1 MKAGS
6 TKQNQAKVLIL
17 LVEDDDI
24 NGKIII
30 RYIEEMYNVDWVK
43 TGDEAIALAQQ
54 KNYDCILMD
63 ISLSGSMDGLMT
75 TEEIR
80 KMPNY
85 KNTSVIAVT
94 AYAMPGD
101 EEKFLSRGCSHYIA
115 KPFTHLEILA
125 LLKSIL
131 NS

>member
-1 MKAGS
+1 VKAKN
-6 TKQNQAKVLIL
+6 TKQNGKNILIL

-24 NGKIII
+24 NGRVIG
-30 RYIEEMYNVDWVK
+30 RYLKELYNVDWVK
-43 TGDEAIALAQQ
+43 TGEQALELVHQ

-75 TEEIR
+75 TERIR
-80 KMPNY
+80 KIPGY
-85 KNTSVIAVT
+85 ENTPVVAVT

-115 KPFTHLEILA
+115 KPFTHEEILT

-131 NS
+131 HG